1 MTESRPSKV
10 FVVQVP
16 ARRDGPRG
24 GWVEKYDLSSA
35 GRFGALV
42 RVLPYGNVPI
52 EPEPTVRRLNEAFFD
67 CPEPFDPEV
76 DHVLLLG
83 DPVAMAQA
91 VALLSRRFP
100 EGFKALKWDRR
111 AEGYVPYRIG

>member
-1 MTESRPSKV
+1 MTDSRPSKV
-10 FVVQVP
+10 YVIQVP

-52 EPEPTVRRLNEAFFD
+52 DPEPTVRRLTEAFVDFRPD
-67 CPEPFDPEV
+67 V

-91 VALLSRRFP
+91 VAILSRQCP
-100 EGFKALKWDRR
+100 QGFNALKWDRR
-111 AEGYVPYRIG
+111 ADCYVAYRVG

>member
-1 MTESRPSKV
+1 MTEQRPSKV

-42 RVLPYGNVPI
+42 RVLAS
-52 EPEPTVRRLNEAFFD
+52 VRQR
-67 CPEPFDPEV
+67 P
-76 DHVLLLG
+76 
-83 DPVAMAQA
+83 
-91 VALLSRRFP
+91 
-100 EGFKALKWDRR
+100 DR
-111 AEGYVPYRIG
+111 AGAYDT

>member
-1 MTESRPSKV
+1 MTDRQTKV
-10 FVVQVP
+10 FVIQVP

-24 GWVEKYDLSSA
+24 GWVEKYDLSAA

-42 RVLPYGNVPI
+42 RVLAYGHVPI
-52 EPEPTVRRLNEAFFD
+52 DPEPTIRRLNEAFTD
-67 CPEPFDPEV
+67 FDPEL

-91 VALLSRRFP
+91 VALLARRFP
-100 EGFKALKWDRR
+100 SGFKALKWDRR
-111 AEGYVPYRIG
+111 ADCYVGYRVG